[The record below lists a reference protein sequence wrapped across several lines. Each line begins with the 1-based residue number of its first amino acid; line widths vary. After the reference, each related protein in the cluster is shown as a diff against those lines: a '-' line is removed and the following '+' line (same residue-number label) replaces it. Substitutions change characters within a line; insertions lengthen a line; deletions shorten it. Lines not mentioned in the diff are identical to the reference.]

1 MKFYAEP
8 NLLVRPRKT
17 GVFRKIKP
25 FRFDANGMYETE
37 NKHLIKALSR
47 RFKSDLEPAEELEE
61 IKEELTDEAIRLMA
75 KEAKIKSYHVKSI
88 ERLKEELGV

>member
-47 RFKSDLEPAEELEE
+47 RFSAELEPVEEVIEE
-61 IKEELTDEAIRLMA
+61 KQLSDNEIRLMA

-88 ERLKEELGV
+88 DRLKEELGV